1 MREDI
6 HILMSNS
13 KHDNN
18 SAHHL
23 GGSDLFDLEII
34 KKYDKAGPRY
44 TSYPTAPMFHTGI
57 GAEDYTATLAR
68 VAGDNAPLSLYI
80 HIPFCNTVCYYCGC
94 SKIVTRKYER
104 AGPYLELLLQE
115 IDHVADSLSDADG
128 NDCKRPVTQLHF
140 GGGTPTF
147 MNNNQMRAIM
157 KKLRQRFNFVDKDE
171 GEFSIEIDPRECD
184 EDTVR
189 VLQEIGLNRMSMG
202 VQDFDPVVQKAVN
215 RIQSKEETL
224 RVLNEARQHG
234 FESMNI
240 DLMYGLPHQTVETFD
255 ATLNTIITFSPDRI
269 ALFNYAHL
277 PHMFMPQRRI
287 DEADLPSAQEKLNIL
302 EHSINKL
309 LDAGYVFIGMD
320 HFAKPEDELT
330 IAQREGKLYRNFQG
344 YSTQADCDLIG
355 LGVTSIGYVGGG
367 FFQNRKEMDAYS
379 ETVEAGVFPVFR
391 GYILSDEDHLRR
403 QVIMRL
409 MCDFSLDYSQF
420 ENEFGINFQEHFA
433 DGIKDLDK
441 MAKDNLVELREDG
454 LTVLPAGRL
463 LIRNIAMVFDEY
475 LQKKKEGTSFSKV
488 I

>member
-1 MREDI
+1 MNIEPVKNI
-6 HILMSNS
+6 APMES
-13 KHDNN
+13 
-18 SAHHL
+18 
-23 GGSDLFDLEII
+23 SDLFDLAVI

-44 TSYPTAPMFHTGI
+44 TSYPTAPMFHDGI
-57 GAEDYTATLAR
+57 GAEDYAATLKR
-68 VAGDNAPLSLYI
+68 VASDHAPLSLYI

-94 SKIVTRKYER
+94 NKIVTRQYDR
-104 AGPYLELLLQE
+104 AAPYLELLLKE
-115 IDHVADSLSDADG
+115 IDCVADSLRDEQG
-128 NDCKRPVTQLHF
+128 RDCTRPVTQLHF

-147 MNNNQMRAIM
+147 MHNDHMRAIM
-157 KKLRQRFNFVDKDE
+157 DKLRQRFHFVAKDD

-184 EDTVR
+184 EDTVQ

-202 VQDFDPVVQKAVN
+202 VQDFDPIVQKAVN

-240 DLMYGLPHQTVETFD
+240 DLMYGLPHQSVETFNT
-255 ATLNTIITFSPDRI
+255 TLNTIIEFSPDRI

-287 DEADLPSAQEKLNIL
+287 DEASLPSAQEKLNIL

-320 HFAKPEDELT
+320 HFAKPTDELT
-330 IAQREGKLYRNFQG
+330 IAQQEGKLYRNFQG

-355 LGVTSIGYVGGG
+355 FGVTSIGYVGGG

-379 ETVEAGVFPVFR
+379 EAVEAGEYPVFR
-391 GYILSDEDHLRR
+391 GYILSEEDHLRR

-409 MCDFSLDYSQF
+409 MCDFSLDYTSF
-420 ENEFGINFQEHFA
+420 ENDFGIVFKQHFA
-433 DGIKDLDK
+433 DGLSDLLE
-441 MAKDNLVELREDG
+441 MESDNLVELRDDG

-463 LIRNIAMVFDEY
+463 LIRNVAMVFDEY
-475 LQKKKEGTSFSKV
+475 LQKKKEGSSFSKV

>member
-1 MREDI
+1 MTQTR
-6 HILMSNS
+6 
-13 KHDNN
+13 
-18 SAHHL
+18 SASGASQL
-23 GGSDLFDLEII
+23 GGADLFDLDVI

-44 TSYPTAPMFHTGI
+44 TSYPTAPMFHAGVGQQAYI
-57 GAEDYTATLAR
+57 ETLHN
-68 VAGDNAPLSLYI
+68 VADSEAPLSLYV

-94 SKIVTRKYER
+94 NKIVTKQYSR
-104 AGPYLELLLQE
+104 AEPYLELLLKE
-115 IDHVADSLSDADG
+115 IDLVADQLADKNG
-128 NDCKRPVTQLHF
+128 KCNRQLTQLHF

-147 MNNNQMRAIM
+147 LNDDQIRTLMN
-157 KKLRQRFNFVDKDE
+157 KLRSRFNFVAVSE
-171 GEFSIEIDPRECD
+171 GEFSIEIDPRECS
-184 EDTVR
+184 ENTVKT
-189 VLQEIGLNRMSMG
+189 LQEVGLNRMSMG
-202 VQDFDPVVQKAVN
+202 VQDFDPIVQKAVN

-255 ATLNTIITFSPDRI
+255 RTLDTIIEFSPDRI

-287 DEADLPSAQEKLNIL
+287 DEDALPTPQEKLNIL

-320 HFAKPEDELT
+320 HFAKPDDELT
-330 IAQREGKLYRNFQG
+330 IAQQEGKLYRNFQG

-367 FFQNRKEMDAYS
+367 FFQNEKDMEDYAKAIGTG
-379 ETVEAGVFPVFR
+379 EFPVFR
-391 GYILSDEDHLRR
+391 GYQLSDEDHLRR
-403 QVIMRL
+403 HVIMRL
-409 MCDFSLDYSQF
+409 MCDFALDFAPF
-420 ENEFGINFQEHFA
+420 EQQFGIDFKKHFA
-433 DGIKDLDK
+433 DGLKSLKEMVD
-441 MAKDNLVELREDG
+441 DNLVELRDDG

-463 LIRNIAMVFDEY
+463 LIRNVAMVFDEY

>member
-1 MREDI
+1 MTADTA
-6 HILMSNS
+6 
-13 KHDNN
+13 N
-18 SAHHL
+18 SASRL
-23 GGSDLFDLEII
+23 GGADLFDLAVI

-44 TSYPTAPMFHTGI
+44 TSYPTAPMFHAGI
-57 GAEDYTATLAR
+57 GAADYEATLRR
-68 VAGDNAPLSLYI
+68 VAADDAPLSLYI

-94 SKIVTRKYER
+94 NKIVTKQYHR
-104 AGPYLELLLQE
+104 AAPYLDLLLKE
-115 IDHVADSLSDADG
+115 IDHVADVMG
-128 NDCKRPVTQLHF
+128 NSKRPVTQLHF

-147 MNNNQMRAIM
+147 MSNDQMRTIM
-157 KKLRQRFNFVDKDE
+157 TRLRERFNFVAKDE

-189 VLQEIGLNRMSMG
+189 VLEEIGLNRMSMG
-202 VQDFDPVVQKAVN
+202 VQDFDPIVQKAVN
-215 RIQSKEETL
+215 RIQSREETL
-224 RVLNEARQHG
+224 RVLNEARAHG

-240 DLMYGLPHQTVETFD
+240 DLMYGLPHQSVDTFN
-255 ATLNTIITFSPDRI
+255 ATLDTIIEFSPDRI

-287 DEADLPSAQEKLNIL
+287 DEAAIPSPQEKLNIL

-309 LDAGYVFIGMD
+309 LAAGYVFIGMD
-320 HFAKPEDELT
+320 HFAKPDDELT
-330 IAQREGKLYRNFQG
+330 IAQQEGKLYRNFQG

-355 LGVTSIGYVGGG
+355 FGVTSIGYVGGG
-367 FFQNRKEMDAYS
+367 FFQNRKDMDAYAES
-379 ETVEAGVFPVFR
+379 VESGEFPVFR

-409 MCDFSLDYSQF
+409 MCDFALDYARF
-420 ENEFGINFQEHFA
+420 ETAFGINFREHFA
-433 DGIKDLDK
+433 DGLSDLK
-441 MAKDNLVELREDG
+441 EMASDNLVDLRDDG

-463 LIRNIAMVFDEY
+463 LIRNVAMVFDEY

>member
-1 MREDI
+1 MTFDSDKGASR
-6 HILMSNS
+6 
-13 KHDNN
+13 
-18 SAHHL
+18 L
-23 GGSDLFDLEII
+23 GGADLFDLDII

-57 GAEDYTATLAR
+57 GAAEYRETLAR
-68 VAGDNAPLSLYI
+68 VAGDDAPLSLYI

-94 SKIVTRKYER
+94 NKIVTKQYER
-104 AGPYLELLLQE
+104 AEPYLELLLKE
-115 IDHVADSLSDADG
+115 IDMAADAMGDTR
-128 NDCKRPVTQLHF
+128 RPVTQLHF

-147 MNNNQMRAIM
+147 MNNDQMRTIM
-157 KKLRQRFNFVDKDE
+157 NKLRSRFNFVPTDE

-184 EDTVR
+184 ENTVA
-189 VLQEIGLNRMSMG
+189 VLEEIGLNRMSMG
-202 VQDFDPVVQKAVN
+202 VQDFDPIVQKAVN
-215 RIQSKEETL
+215 RIQSKEETM
-224 RVLNEARQHG
+224 RVLSEARAHG

-255 ATLNTIITFSPDRI
+255 ATLDTIIEFSPDRI

-287 DEADLPSAQEKLNIL
+287 DESALPSAQEKLNIL

-320 HFAKPEDELT
+320 HFAKPDDELT
-330 IAQREGKLYRNFQG
+330 IAQQEGKLYRNFQG

-367 FFQNRKEMDAYS
+367 FFQNAREMDPY
-379 ETVEAGVFPVFR
+379 TEATEADEFSVFR

-409 MCDFSLDYSQF
+409 MCDFALDYSQF
-420 ENEFGINFQEHFA
+420 EAEFGIDFKAHFA
-433 DGIKDLDK
+433 DGIADLAE
-441 MAKDNLVELREDG
+441 MEADNLVELSDDG

-463 LIRNIAMVFDEY
+463 LIRNVAMVFDEY
-475 LQKKKEGTSFSKV
+475 LQKKKESSNFSKT

>member
-1 MREDI
+1 
-6 HILMSNS
+6 
-13 KHDNN
+13 
-18 SAHHL
+18 
-23 GGSDLFDLEII
+23 
-34 KKYDKAGPRY
+34 DKAGPRY
-44 TSYPTAPMFHTGI
+44 TSYPTAPMFHDGV
-57 GAEDYTATLAR
+57 GHRAYAETLKLA
-68 VAGDNAPLSLYI
+68 AKADAPLSLYI

-94 SKIVTRKYER
+94 NKIVTKQYER
-104 AGPYLELLLQE
+104 SNPYLELLIRE
-115 IDHVADSLSDADG
+115 IDLVADQMADASG
-128 NDCKRPVTQLHF
+128 DCRRPVTQLHF

-147 MNNNQMRAIM
+147 LNDEQIRRLMA
-157 KKLRQRFNFVDKDE
+157 KLRSRFHFVPVSE
-171 GEFSIEIDPRECD
+171 GEFSIEIDPRECS
-184 EDTVR
+184 ENTVKT
-189 VLQEIGLNRMSMG
+189 LQEVGLNRMSMG
-202 VQDFDPVVQKAVN
+202 VQDFDPIVQKAVN

-240 DLMYGLPHQTVETFD
+240 DLMYGLPHQTVDTFD
-255 ATLNTIITFSPDRI
+255 RTLDTIIDFSPDRI

-287 DEADLPSAQEKLNIL
+287 DDDALPSPQEKLNIL

-320 HFAKPEDELT
+320 HFAKPDDELT

-367 FFQNRKEMDAYS
+367 FFQNRKEMDTYS
-379 ETVEAGVFPVFR
+379 EAIERGEFPVFR
-391 GYILSDEDHLRR
+391 GYQLSDEDQLRR

-409 MCDFSLDYSQF
+409 MCDFSLEFSPF
-420 ENEFGINFQEHFA
+420 EEQFGINFRDHFA
-433 DGIKDLDK
+433 DGLEDLKD
-441 MAKDNLVELREDG
+441 MVKDGLVELREDG

-463 LIRNIAMVFDEY
+463 LIRNVAMVFDEY
-475 LQKKKEGTSFSKV
+475 LRKKSEQTSFSKV

>member
-1 MREDI
+1 
-6 HILMSNS
+6 MSA
-13 KHDNN
+13 DTAN
-18 SAHHL
+18 SASQL
-23 GGSDLFDLEII
+23 GGADLFDLAVI

-57 GAEDYTATLAR
+57 GPEDYEATLKR
-68 VAGDNAPLSLYI
+68 VASDDAPLSLYI

-94 SKIVTRKYER
+94 NKIVTKQYHR
-104 AGPYLELLLQE
+104 AAPYLDLLLKE
-115 IDHVADSLSDADG
+115 IDHVADVMG
-128 NDCKRPVTQLHF
+128 NTKRPVTQLHF

-147 MNNNQMRAIM
+147 MSNDQMRAIM
-157 KKLRQRFNFVDKDE
+157 TKLRERFNFVAKDE

-184 EDTVR
+184 DDTVR
-189 VLQEIGLNRMSMG
+189 VLEEIGLNRMSMG
-202 VQDFDPVVQKAVN
+202 VQDFDPIVQKAVN

-224 RVLNEARQHG
+224 RVLNEARAHG

-240 DLMYGLPHQTVETFD
+240 DLMYGLPHQTVETFN
-255 ATLNTIITFSPDRI
+255 ATLDTIIEFSPDRI

-287 DEADLPSAQEKLNIL
+287 DEASIPSPQEKLNIL

-309 LDAGYVFIGMD
+309 LNAGYVFIGMD

-330 IAQREGKLYRNFQG
+330 IAQQEGKLYRNFQG

-367 FFQNRKEMDAYS
+367 FFQNKKEMDAYA
-379 ETVEAGVFPVFR
+379 ELVEADQFPVFR

-409 MCDFSLDYSQF
+409 MCDFALDYSQF
-420 ENEFGINFQEHFA
+420 ESEFGIDFKAHFA
-433 DGIKDLDK
+433 DGIADLAEMQADH
-441 MAKDNLVELREDG
+441 LVDLRDDG

-463 LIRNIAMVFDEY
+463 LIRNVAMVFDEY
-475 LQKKKEGTSFSKV
+475 LQKKKEGSNFSKT